1 MANSSDFLK
10 SVIRRKNLK
19 LKTLPL
25 IEAVLTAL

>member
-10 SVIRRKNLK
+10 SVIRRNLK